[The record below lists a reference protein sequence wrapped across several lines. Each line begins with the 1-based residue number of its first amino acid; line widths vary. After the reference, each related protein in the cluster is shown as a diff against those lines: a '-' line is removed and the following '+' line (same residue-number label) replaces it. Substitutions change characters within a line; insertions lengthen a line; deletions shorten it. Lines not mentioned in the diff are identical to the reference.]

1 MTPEK
6 KAKAEEQSLRGSGPR
21 IVNPDLLR
29 ELEREHAPKY
39 LIKAARRAV
48 KTNPV

>member
-6 KAKAEEQSLRGSGPR
+6 KAKVEEQSLQGAGPR
-21 IVNPDLLR
+21 IVHPEMLR
-29 ELEREHAPKY
+29 QLEREKAPKY
-39 LIKAARRAV
+39 LIKAARRAI